1 MPCLG
6 TGVKTLNGP
15 LQYVNLAMMWI
26 RLNKGPLHLLHG
38 NLPMK
43 LACLPQGYLPSLQGL
58 EPLMTGSATGICQAL
73 CQSRGLTVP
82 LVQGVCLAF
91 MREPLIDW
99 QREGQRVADV
109 RLRSSRTPS
118 NSSAAVAESAQNE
131 HLQLKVG
138 PVCI

>member
-1 MPCLG
+1 
-6 TGVKTLNGP
+6 
-15 LQYVNLAMMWI
+15 
-26 RLNKGPLHLLHG
+26 
-38 NLPMK
+38 
-43 LACLPQGYLPSLQGL
+43 
-58 EPLMTGSATGICQAL
+58 MTESATGTCQAG
-73 CQSRGLTVP
+73 CQSRGLTAP

-99 QREGQRVADV
+99 QREGQHVANV

-138 PVCI
+138 PSSISTAGEAR